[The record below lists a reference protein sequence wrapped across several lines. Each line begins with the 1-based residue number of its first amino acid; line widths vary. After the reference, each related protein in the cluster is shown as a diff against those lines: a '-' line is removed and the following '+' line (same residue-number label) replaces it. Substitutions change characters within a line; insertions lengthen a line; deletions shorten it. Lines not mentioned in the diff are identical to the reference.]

1 MLLSISFSCDTLVFF
16 EIKYGF
22 FFSLFFF
29 FDSDQL
35 MCLANCKL
43 IADNVNLGNE
53 YRSTGR
59 NVSTNSEVLAPISLD
74 SYH

>member
-1 MLLSISFSCDTLVFF
+1 MLLSISFSCDKLVFF
-16 EIKYGF
+16 EIKYVF
-22 FFSLFFF
+22 FFPFFF
-29 FDSDQL
+29 ESDQL

-43 IADNVNLGNE
+43 IVDNVNLGNE